1 MLRRVLLAATHGASP
16 SLAVIQ
22 PEHMQKGAYD
32 ALAEVQRRKPWL
44 THKRPE
50 PWGAMLLSDNT
61 RTFYG
66 RSSGQVEDRYLAHVF
81 GTYRAILEEHLP
93 VTVTGDWNLNADD
106 LADQKVLILPN
117 AASMSDSQAAAIRE
131 FVKNGGGLVAS
142 LDTSLCNEFG
152 DPRADFALA
161 DLLGVHHSGPTKP
174 ATQPMTKDGAAQPA
188 AATRPDLD
196 INFARNLDDD
206 YWQKR
211 KNVFALRVPTDSVL
225 SSDKLRE
232 LIGRE
237 SVTFKGPLLNTR
249 VSEGLSIAAQA
260 APHATPD
267 AAPTPAI
274 VTRQFGKGRVVYFA
288 AGLDHAYY
296 GYAYP
301 YQRVLLTNAIRWAA
315 NSTPP
320 VEVEAPRCVHSTVF
334 RQEKQGQSKLLVHL
348 YNDVNTTA
356 FHGLP
361 NDDVPLREETLPIHD
376 IRLKLHGYRVQQAK
390 QQPEDRSLSL
400 AVEGTSTSITVP
412 RLEVHSVIVLDLE
425 QGN

>member
-1 MLRRVLLAATHGASP
+1 MLLAATHGAGP

-22 PEHMQKGAYD
+22 PDHMQKGAND

-93 VTVTGDWNLNADD
+93 VTVTCDWNLNADD
-106 LADQKVLILPN
+106 LAGQKVLILPN
-117 AASMSDSQAAAIRE
+117 AASLSDAQAAAIRE

-142 LDTSLCNEFG
+142 LDTSLCDEFG
-152 DPRADFALA
+152 DPRPDFALA
-161 DLLGVHHSGPTKP
+161 DVLGIHHGGPTNPANKP
-174 ATQPMTKDGAAQPA
+174 GATDGAAQSA
-188 AATRPDLD
+188 AATGSDLD

-206 YWQKR
+206 YWLKR
-211 KNVFALRVPTDSVL
+211 KNAFALRVPTDSVL

-232 LIGRE
+232 MIGRD

-249 VSEGLSIAAQA
+249 VSEGTSLAAQA
-260 APHATPD
+260 APHTTPD

-296 GYAYP
+296 SYAYP
-301 YQRVLLTNAIRWAA
+301 YQRVLLANAIRWAA

-334 RQEKQGQSKLLVHL
+334 RQEKDGQTKLLVHL

-376 IRLKLHGYRVQQAK
+376 IQLSLHGYTIQRAT
-390 QQPEDRSLSL
+390 QQPEARPLSMT
-400 AVEGTSTSITVP
+400 VRGSSTVITVP
-412 RLEVHSVIVLDLE
+412 RLEVHSVIVLDLASSD
-425 QGN
+425 